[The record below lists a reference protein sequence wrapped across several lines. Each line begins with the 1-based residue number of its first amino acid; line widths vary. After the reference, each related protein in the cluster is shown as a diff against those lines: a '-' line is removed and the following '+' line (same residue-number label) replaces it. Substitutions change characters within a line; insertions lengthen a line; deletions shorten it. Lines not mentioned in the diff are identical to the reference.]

1 MISIETKDGVKDK
14 KCCVLNLNF
23 NNSIL
28 LLQLQTEKIILKVA
42 SCRQL
47 QGIIVNKMSSFV
59 TQRNSRIC
67 RNQNYEITI
76 VSIAN
81 YAVRPKM
88 TFNKCRTKFLTLL
101 WSRDPVYSR
110 DYLYLVIEWDS
121 FILF

>member
-1 MISIETKDGVKDK
+1 MISVETKDGIKDK

-28 LLQLQTEKIILKVA
+28 LLQLQTEKIILKVT

-81 YAVRPKM
+81 HAVRQKM

-101 WSRDPVYSR
+101 WSRDPVSR
-110 DYLYLVIEWDS
+110 DYLL
-121 FILF
+121 

>member
-88 TFNKCRTKFLTLL
+88 TFN
-101 WSRDPVYSR
+101 
-110 DYLYLVIEWDS
+110 
-121 FILF
+121 